1 MDTRIVEK
9 NDQRGTRTFLTCNYG
24 GALLQRIYLNDKD
37 GNIDSL
43 SINGDAMDAICK
55 AWQEYRASQKEEV

>member
-1 MDTRIVEK
+1 MGTLRVEK
-9 NDQRGTRTFLTCNYG
+9 NDQRGTQTFLTCDYG
-24 GALLQRIYLNDKD
+24 AALIQRIYLNDKY

-43 SINGDAMDAICK
+43 SINGETMDAICK